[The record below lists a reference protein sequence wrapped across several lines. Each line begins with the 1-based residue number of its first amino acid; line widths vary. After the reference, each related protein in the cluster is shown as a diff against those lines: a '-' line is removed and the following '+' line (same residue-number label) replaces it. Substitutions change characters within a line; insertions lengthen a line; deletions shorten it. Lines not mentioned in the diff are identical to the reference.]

1 MSIPEYYFNGF
12 STSVAGGDVTFTF
25 KIGDEDI
32 VTIRCSHI
40 LAKTLGV
47 KTSEIMQQ
55 LETALGQNIMTTDE
69 SMEAMKKLASQLPKK
84 KSKKKSKK
92 KIQKRTVN

>member
-12 STSVAGGDVTFTF
+12 GISVAGGDVTLTL
-25 KIGDEDI
+25 KLGDEDI

-55 LETALGQNIMTTDE
+55 LETAFGQNIMTTDE
-69 SMEAMKKLASQLPKK
+69 TMVAMQKLKSQISKK
-84 KSKKKSKK
+84 KSKKKST
-92 KIQKRTVN
+92 KRSLN